1 MANEFKIKKGLIVTG
16 ASGGTVVD
24 IQGSQG
30 QLFSVTD
37 NLSGSIFAVS
47 DISGVPILDVNS
59 SGLVTVDG
67 PFTQTGG
74 GATILS
80 GTLDVDGEVTIGSGE
95 YLSWGT
101 SGATAIEGSTVS
113 NRMRFY
119 TDSTLALTLD
129 STQNATFAGDVTVSG
144 GDITVSNAIT
154 GISGG
159 SFRVKNN
166 GGTTIATFA
175 DDLSATFA
183 AQAFA
188 TTATSSGNASST
200 LTTKGYV
207 DSLITGATIYRGA
220 WQAGISATS
229 SAATTASTTL
239 TVTAAILDAD
249 GNTPVL
255 VGAVVTGEGITGTV
269 KVASVTSST
278 VYVLDTAIDATATA
292 YIFSPIYGAPSLD
305 GVTETSGYYYICSE
319 AGSATPNGAN
329 SEPNTWNVG
338 DWCIYNDV
346 SGTGQWQKI
355 DNSSVLSGAGTGQTV
370 ALWEGPSSVTDSD
383 TLGNAPITFNG
394 NNATFAGTVE
404 AATYY
409 KSSGTSAVLGTDTSG
424 EVLLRPT
431 SSISST
437 AQSSFTTTLA
447 TIGTD
452 ATFAGDVTIAK
463 STPKLTFNNL
473 AGGGLDPSLTASGTN
488 FTVSTSSITPLSLA
502 LDTGNATF
510 AGNVTLSSTAPI
522 LYLDNTTATTGKNW
536 RLSSAAN
543 GKMYITQDGVVDAI
557 TLDHTSG
564 NATFAGNVII
574 NNTTPPNNLAQLNI
588 GSTSGG
594 ETRAID
600 IDGNWTAGE
609 SKSITFAYGTDATH
623 MVGQIN
629 CVFNTSTDSRLR
641 WGKLYHGGVS
651 STYTMELKSTS
662 TTTANLT
669 VAGSIQMADD
679 TDTASADKVGTM
691 RYRTGTEYVE
701 VDGVEL
707 VTNGDFATDTDW
719 TKGANTTISGGTLN
733 STAIGVYVIANQGG
747 VVSQSLYYK
756 WTVTYTITSG
766 GIRLGDSSNVWAGS
780 DQTASGTY
788 TGFVQAAST
797 ADGNLYMTSPSSNF
811 IGSVDN
817 VSVIEVTEED
827 ASYADMCMQTGSST
841 YEWVNIVR
849 NTY

>member
-37 NLSGSIFAVS
+37 DLSGSIFAVS

-59 SGLVTVDG
+59 NGTIQFSDLSAGTLVTDANGNISVSS
-67 PFTQTGG
+67 GG
-74 GATILS
+74 GAGGPYLPLAG
-80 GTLDVDGEVTIGSGE
+80 GTMTGNLF
-95 YLSWGT
+95 
-101 SGATAIEGSTVS
+101 IEGASTPKITITDTTNNLEGRIRVANNYMYIEADNSDAVVS
-113 NRMRFY
+113 TRMVLK
-119 TDSTLALTLD
+119 TDGVEALYLD
-129 STQNATFAGDVTVSG
+129 GNQNATFAGAVAVNGTNVTVANA
-144 GDITVSNAIT
+144 SNPYIYINDTNAGA
-154 GISGG
+154 GIFQQEGNTTRIG
-159 SFRVKNN
+159 SDSNTQVVLVQNNATAVTIDTSKNV
-166 GGTTIATFA
+166 GIGTT
-175 DDLSATFA
+175 
-183 AQAFA
+183 
-188 TTATSSGNASST
+188 NPN
-200 LTTKGYV
+200 TKLRIV
-207 DSLITGATIYRGA
+207 
-220 WQAGISATS
+220 
-229 SAATTASTTL
+229 
-239 TVTAAILDAD
+239 
-249 GNTPVL
+249 
-255 VGAVVTGEGITGTV
+255 E
-269 KVASVTSST
+269 TSST
-278 VYVLDTAIDATATA
+278 TPPLSIQNSNADGYSGSWFYDSAGTIVGHLGWANGTTTALSNKMYFGTIANKDVVFTTNDTERVRI
-292 YIFSPIYGAPSLD
+292 
-305 GVTETSGYYYICSE
+305 TSTG
-319 AGSATPNGAN
+319 
-329 SEPNTWNVG
+329 NVG
-338 DWCIYNDV
+338 
-346 SGTGQWQKI
+346 
-355 DNSSVLSGAGTGQTV
+355 
-370 ALWEGPSSVTDSD
+370 
-383 TLGNAPITFNG
+383 
-394 NNATFAGTVE
+394 
-404 AATYY
+404 
-409 KSSGTSAVLGTDTSG
+409 
-424 EVLLRPT
+424 
-431 SSISST
+431 
-437 AQSSFTTTLA
+437 
-447 TIGTD
+447 IGT
-452 ATFAGDVTIAK
+452 TSPTE
-463 STPKLTFNNL
+463 KLVI
-473 AGGGLDPSLTASGTN
+473 D
-488 FTVSTSSITPLSLA
+488 
-502 LDTGNATF
+502 
-510 AGNVTLSSTAPI
+510 
-522 LYLDNTTATTGKNW
+522 GK
-536 RLSSAAN
+536 
-543 GKMYITQDGVVDAI
+543 
-557 TLDHTSG
+557 
-564 NATFAGNVII
+564 VII

>member
-37 NLSGSIFAVS
+37 DLSGSIFAVS

-59 SGLVTVDG
+59 NGTIQFSDLSAGTLVTDANGNISVSS
-67 PFTQTGG
+67 GG
-74 GATILS
+74 GAGGPYLPLAG
-80 GTLDVDGEVTIGSGE
+80 GTMTGNLF
-95 YLSWGT
+95 
-101 SGATAIEGSTVS
+101 IEGASTPKITITDTTNNLEGRIRVANNYMYIEADNSDAVVS
-113 NRMRFY
+113 TRMVLK
-119 TDSTLALTLD
+119 TDGVEALYLD
-129 STQNATFAGDVTVSG
+129 GNQNATFAGAVAVNGTNVTVANA
-144 GDITVSNAIT
+144 SNPYIYINDTNAGA
-154 GISGG
+154 GIFQQEGNTTRIG
-159 SFRVKNN
+159 SDSNTQVVLVQNNATAVTIDTSKNV
-166 GGTTIATFA
+166 GIGTT
-175 DDLSATFA
+175 
-183 AQAFA
+183 
-188 TTATSSGNASST
+188 NPN
-200 LTTKGYV
+200 TKLRIV
-207 DSLITGATIYRGA
+207 
-220 WQAGISATS
+220 
-229 SAATTASTTL
+229 
-239 TVTAAILDAD
+239 
-249 GNTPVL
+249 
-255 VGAVVTGEGITGTV
+255 E
-269 KVASVTSST
+269 TSST
-278 VYVLDTAIDATATA
+278 TPPLSIQNSNA
-292 YIFSPIYGAPSLD
+292 D
-305 GVTETSGYYYICSE
+305 GYSGSWFY
-319 AGSATPNGAN
+319 
-329 SEPNTWNVG
+329 
-338 DWCIYNDV
+338 
-346 SGTGQWQKI
+346 
-355 DNSSVLSGAGTGQTV
+355 
-370 ALWEGPSSVTDSD
+370 DS
-383 TLGNAPITFNG
+383 
-394 NNATFAGTVE
+394 AGTVVGHLGW
-404 AATYY
+404 AN
-409 KSSGTSAVLGTDTSG
+409 GTTTALSNKMYFGTIANKD
-424 EVLLRPT
+424 VV
-431 SSISST
+431 
-437 AQSSFTTTLA
+437 FTTNDTERVRI
-447 TIGTD
+447 TSTGNVGIGT
-452 ATFAGDVTIAK
+452 TSPTE
-463 STPKLTFNNL
+463 KLVI
-473 AGGGLDPSLTASGTN
+473 D
-488 FTVSTSSITPLSLA
+488 
-502 LDTGNATF
+502 
-510 AGNVTLSSTAPI
+510 
-522 LYLDNTTATTGKNW
+522 GK
-536 RLSSAAN
+536 
-543 GKMYITQDGVVDAI
+543 
-557 TLDHTSG
+557 
-564 NATFAGNVII
+564 VII

>member
-37 NLSGSIFAVS
+37 DLSGSIFAVS

-59 SGLVTVDG
+59 NGTIQFSDLSAGTLVSDASGNITVSS
-67 PFTQTGG
+67 GG
-74 GATILS
+74 GAGGPYLPLAG
-80 GTLDVDGEVTIGSGE
+80 GTMTGNLF
-95 YLSWGT
+95 
-101 SGATAIEGSTVS
+101 IEGASTPKITITDTTNNLEGRIRVANNYMYIEADNSDAVVS
-113 NRMRFY
+113 TRMVLK
-119 TDSTLALTLD
+119 TDGVEALYLD
-129 STQNATFAGDVTVSG
+129 GNQNATFAGAVAVNGTNVTVANA
-144 GDITVSNAIT
+144 SNPYIYINDTNAGA
-154 GISGG
+154 GIFQQEGNTTRIG
-159 SFRVKNN
+159 SDSNTQVVLVQNNATAVTIDTSKNV
-166 GGTTIATFA
+166 GIGTT
-175 DDLSATFA
+175 
-183 AQAFA
+183 
-188 TTATSSGNASST
+188 NPN
-200 LTTKGYV
+200 TKLRIV
-207 DSLITGATIYRGA
+207 
-220 WQAGISATS
+220 
-229 SAATTASTTL
+229 
-239 TVTAAILDAD
+239 
-249 GNTPVL
+249 
-255 VGAVVTGEGITGTV
+255 E
-269 KVASVTSST
+269 TSST
-278 VYVLDTAIDATATA
+278 TPPLSIQNSNADGYSGSWFYDSAGTIVGHLGWANGTTTALSNKMYFGTIANKDVVFTTNDTERVRI
-292 YIFSPIYGAPSLD
+292 
-305 GVTETSGYYYICSE
+305 TSTG
-319 AGSATPNGAN
+319 
-329 SEPNTWNVG
+329 NVG
-338 DWCIYNDV
+338 
-346 SGTGQWQKI
+346 
-355 DNSSVLSGAGTGQTV
+355 
-370 ALWEGPSSVTDSD
+370 
-383 TLGNAPITFNG
+383 
-394 NNATFAGTVE
+394 
-404 AATYY
+404 
-409 KSSGTSAVLGTDTSG
+409 
-424 EVLLRPT
+424 
-431 SSISST
+431 
-437 AQSSFTTTLA
+437 
-447 TIGTD
+447 IGT
-452 ATFAGDVTIAK
+452 TSPTE
-463 STPKLTFNNL
+463 KLVI
-473 AGGGLDPSLTASGTN
+473 D
-488 FTVSTSSITPLSLA
+488 
-502 LDTGNATF
+502 
-510 AGNVTLSSTAPI
+510 
-522 LYLDNTTATTGKNW
+522 GK
-536 RLSSAAN
+536 
-543 GKMYITQDGVVDAI
+543 
-557 TLDHTSG
+557 
-564 NATFAGNVII
+564 VII